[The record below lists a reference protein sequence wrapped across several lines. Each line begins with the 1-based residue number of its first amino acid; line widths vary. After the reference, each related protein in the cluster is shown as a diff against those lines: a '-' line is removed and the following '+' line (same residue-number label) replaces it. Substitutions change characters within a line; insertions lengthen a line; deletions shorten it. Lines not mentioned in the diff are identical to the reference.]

1 MARTVLV
8 EHYEASGSVFRFR
21 MTPEGWDEFST
32 MADSFVSGDGWAAFY
47 LVWKTQK
54 HKWNGCRR
62 KTLVESLT
70 PSGLAVDFKEV
81 QSACCG
87 SRVVPFLVPADEWI
101 SRLGE

>member
-1 MARTVLV
+1 MAKTVLV

-32 MADSFVSGDGWAAFY
+32 MTDSFVNGEDGPTFY

-54 HKWNGCRR
+54 HKWNGCVR
-62 KTLVESLT
+62 KTLLESIT
-70 PSGLAVDFKEV
+70 PVGLAVDFKEV

-87 SRVVPFLVPADEWI
+87 PRVVPFLVPADE
-101 SRLGE
+101 